1 MKQEGKHGGANHG
14 TRQAWCNHRAQRS
27 LRAGISRANR
37 QDDALD
43 MLEDPG
49 ADGQRVLL
57 LRDHVRILNVRTGC
71 FNIVVSGR
79 GVLLR
84 GPRNSQKRLLSRR
97 DGGCLFVAEAVV
109 GVRHTS

>member
-1 MKQEGKHGGANHG
+1 M
-14 TRQAWCNHRAQRS
+14 
-27 LRAGISRANR
+27 RAGMSRANR

-84 GPRNSQKRLLSRR
+84 GPRNSQKRLLSRSGGR